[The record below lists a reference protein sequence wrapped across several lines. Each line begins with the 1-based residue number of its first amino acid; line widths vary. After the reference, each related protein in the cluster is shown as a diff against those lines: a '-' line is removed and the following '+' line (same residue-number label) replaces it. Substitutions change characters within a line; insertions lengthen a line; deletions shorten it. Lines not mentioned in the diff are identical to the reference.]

1 MLFIKPYY
9 WSVTLLRFAN
19 VICPS
24 KGPAVNQNKSS
35 CWRLTEEER
44 AESQVDQVA
53 QAQNMAVCTVV

>member
-1 MLFIKPYY
+1 M
-9 WSVTLLRFAN
+9 LRFAN
-19 VICPS
+19 VICLS

>member
-19 VICPS
+19 VICLS
-24 KGPAVNQNKSS
+24 KGLAVNQNKSS
-35 CWRLTEEER
+35 CWRLTKEER

-53 QAQNMAVCTVV
+53 QA